1 MAAMIL
7 ARKPRKF
14 PSLSSASSASVTL
27 SRACASHRKDSE
39 RVAIHLTGAA
49 RHLGAKQHQR
59 RFVVDGRLHAEAAA
73 DVAGDDADLV
83 VGHLQHVLR
92 QLGLEHMGA
101 LQGGVDGVAA
111 FGRLVDADAAARLH
125 GRCRHAID
133 DEVMLDDMRR
143 LCECRVGRLLVALDL
158 DEADVVR
165 AILPHQR
172 HAGLDG
178 VAGRDDGRQRLVVDL
193 DQFGS
198 IDRLKIGLG
207 NHEGD
212 VVADHANAILDEA
225 GIARPIARAA
235 IAALEPAGHRQ
246 VAEAG
251 GLVVGAGQHREHA
264 GCGFGLR
271 RVDRADAR
279 MGMRRAQHI
288 AERHAGKRHVRDIA
302 AAALEQPR
310 VLEPRHR
317 LTNREFTHCIL
328 TFRRDGRGGPAIHRG
343 IGSHSIEMPGGGRA
357 WRISGVRSYID
368 LGSPSIGPDS
378 ALLCAIAA

>member
-7 ARKPRKF
+7 ARKPRNL

-39 RVAIHLTGAA
+39 RVATHLTGRPVTLAA
-49 RHLGAKQHQR
+49 EQHQR
-59 RFVVDGRLHAEAAA
+59 HLVVDGRLHAEAAA

-83 VGHLQHVLR
+83 VGHLQDVLR

-111 FGRLVDADAAARLH
+111 LGRLVDADAAARLH
-125 GRCRHAID
+125 GRRRDAID

-143 LCECRVGRLLVALDL
+143 ARERGVGRLLVALDL

-165 AILPHQR
+165 AIVPHQR

-193 DQFGS
+193 DQLGG
-198 IDRLKIGLG
+198 IDRLIVGLG

-212 VVADHANAILDEA
+212 VVADHAHAILDQRR
-225 GIARPIARAA
+225 IARPIARAA
-235 IAALEPAGHRQ
+235 VAALEAAGHRQ

-264 GCGFGLR
+264 GRGLR
-271 RVDRADAR
+271 LRGVDRADAR

-288 AERHAGKRHVRDIA
+288 AERHAGKRHVGDIA

-310 VLEPRHR
+310 VLEPRNR

-328 TFRRDGRGGPAIHRG
+328 AFRRDPRGLA
-343 IGSHSIEMPGGGRA
+343 
-357 WRISGVRSYID
+357 
-368 LGSPSIGPDS
+368 
-378 ALLCAIAA
+378 AIAVAAGFQ